1 MLILNFIR
9 GLSTLIHLHD
19 VVPNQTLNAEKI
31 INLYRCEK
39 KAKKTSGLPGLEP
52 LPLRS

>member
-1 MLILNFIR
+1 MTDTLTNAVIIHVDFEFIR

-31 INLYRCEK
+31 IK
-39 KAKKTSGLPGLEP
+39 V
-52 LPLRS
+52 